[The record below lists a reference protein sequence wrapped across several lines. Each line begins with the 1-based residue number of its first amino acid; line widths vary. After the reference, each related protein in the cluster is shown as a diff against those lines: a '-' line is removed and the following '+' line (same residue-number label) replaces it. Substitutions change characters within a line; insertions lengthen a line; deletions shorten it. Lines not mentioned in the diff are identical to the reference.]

1 MVLQMKQSIRLPRNK
16 KISLI
21 VCDCDGTIL
30 DEKKNLDSGLKN
42 VVGLL
47 KKKKIDFSLAS
58 GRNYYLIR
66 PFVDELR
73 IDLPYITDNGGNI
86 YQGEQRLVNNILP
99 PEALPAIAAWLY
111 HHDLP
116 FLIYTDCSVYINEAT
131 ETLQHF
137 ADRLNGL
144 MNLIPYSPQIDF
156 AGETSYKITVDSAEQ
171 GTMPG
176 LVQAFFE
183 TFPDVNI
190 KPSEGKLYTITSPE
204 ATKANALKQLADS
217 LSVPLSEVMV
227 FGDNHNDISMIEEA
241 GWGVAVSNGE
251 PDAVEAADDLCG
263 SNDDNGVSEYLK
275 IFIKEYTN

>member
-1 MVLQMKQSIRLPRNK
+1 
-16 KISLI
+16 
-21 VCDCDGTIL
+21 
-30 DEKKNLDSGLKN
+30 
-42 VVGLL
+42 
-47 KKKKIDFSLAS
+47 
-58 GRNYYLIR
+58 
-66 PFVDELR
+66 
-73 IDLPYITDNGGNI
+73 
-86 YQGEQRLVNNILP
+86 
-99 PEALPAIAAWLY
+99 
-111 HHDLP
+111 
-116 FLIYTDCSVYINEAT
+116 
-131 ETLQHF
+131 
-137 ADRLNGL
+137 
-144 MNLIPYSPQIDF
+144 
-156 AGETSYKITVDSAEQ
+156 
-171 GTMPG
+171 MPG

-275 IFIKEYTN
+275 IFIKEYIN